1 MGMKRKRGDPQAGV
15 VAGWGGE
22 GARGKG
28 FFSLNYLN
36 KLRPVQSLSLCHWR
50 EEGTGQEPVNSLLS
64 WPSSSLGCFKS
75 QSLEG
80 VPGRDL
86 VSL

>member
-1 MGMKRKRGDPQAGV
+1 MGRG
-15 VAGWGGE
+15 
-22 GARGKG
+22 RGKG
-28 FFSLNYLN
+28 QGLFSLNYLN
-36 KLRPVQSLSLCHWR
+36 KLSPVQSLSLCHWR

-64 WPSSSLGCFKS
+64 WPSSSLGCFKN